1 MLDGMNIRQF
11 REWYAYAEL
20 EPFGDERAD
29 YRSAQ
34 ICAMI
39 ANANR
44 DRKRKP
50 TPYKVEEFLLKFGGR
65 QTREKKDWRSM
76 KLDMERIAAG
86 YGVVRMKLSD
96 L

>member
-20 EPFGDERAD
+20 EPFGEERAD

-34 ICAMI
+34 VCAMI

-50 TPYKVEEFLLKFGGR
+50 TPYRVEEFLLKFGDR
-65 QTREKKDWRSM
+65 QTKEKKDWRAL
-76 KLDMERIAAG
+76 KAEMERIAVG
-86 YGVVRMKLSD
+86 YGVIRLKLSD